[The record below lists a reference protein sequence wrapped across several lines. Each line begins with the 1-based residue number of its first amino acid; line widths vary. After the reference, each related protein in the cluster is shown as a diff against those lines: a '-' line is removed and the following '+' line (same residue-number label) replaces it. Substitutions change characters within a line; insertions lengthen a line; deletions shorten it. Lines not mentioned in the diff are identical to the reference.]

1 MNWIK
6 CSDRL
11 PEKDGEYLVYVSDRI
26 WSGAM
31 VLWFTNDFS
40 QLYNDLSYP
49 HKGFYENDPEYG
61 CIKYEEVTHWMP
73 LPEPPE
79 DI

>member
-6 CSDRL
+6 CSDKL
-11 PEKDGEYLVYVSDRI
+11 PEKAGEYLVYVSDEM

-31 VLWFTNDFS
+31 ILWFTNDFS
-40 QLYNDLSYP
+40 RLDDDLFYP
-49 HKGFYENDPEYG
+49 QGFYVNDPEYG
-61 CIKYEEVTHWMP
+61 RVEYKEVTHWMP

>member
-1 MNWIK
+1 MEWIK
-6 CSDRL
+6 CSDKL
-11 PEKDGEYLVYVSDRI
+11 PDKDGEYLVYISDRI

-31 VLWFTNDFS
+31 ILWFTNDFS
-40 QLYNDLSYP
+40 QLDDSLYCP

-61 CIKYEEVTHWMP
+61 YMEYKEVTHWML

-79 DI
+79 D